1 MRIFSD
7 LWNDENGV
15 ILSAEAVVLGT
26 VGVVGLTTGLSMVSK
41 SVNGE
46 LQDLAFAIRSLDQSY
61 EIPAQKGCGAYTA
74 GSCFKQEPVE
84 ESLAILCDI
93 ARKADKEE
101 KEEASKAD
109 RLKKQVEKKD
119 AERKKN
125 KNKKEKEL

>member
-61 EIPAQKGCGAYTA
+61 EIPAQNGCGAYTA

-101 KEEASKAD
+101 ASKAD